1 MRPTSCK
8 LIPRFDNEREYLGTP
23 TDLQLAVCE
32 VEYNKGMRR
41 PKDFAR
47 AHFSAG
53 APKWGR
59 ELRRSFCPSNPI
71 LLSALCGFDEEA
83 WLAVDNSLY

>member
-1 MRPTSCK
+1 M
-8 LIPRFDNEREYLGTP
+8 Y
-23 TDLQLAVCE
+23 E

-59 ELRRSFCPSNPI
+59 ELNRSFCRSNPI
-71 LLSALCGFDEEA
+71 LLSALAGLGGGRYDEEER
-83 WLAVDNSLY
+83 AVGSR